1 MREMGNLAGVP
12 IEPPEQTALL
22 DTCMSVAGV
31 IGGGVP
37 GGKSD
42 HFLLT
47 YCVRPVLNKS
57 SFLPLPF
64 SSFPLAGGYDA
75 IWLLVFD
82 PAECPQNELPSTRIQ
97 GVWQNWKGLSVS
109 PLLATESTEKGAR
122 VEDVNAIP
130 GLSQAVLGVPY

>member
-42 HFLLT
+42 RFCLPIASGPSSTNLLFSLFLS
-47 YCVRPVLNKS
+47 P
-57 SFLPLPF
+57 PF
-64 SSFPLAGGYDA
+64 S
-75 IWLLVFD
+75 
-82 PAECPQNELPSTRIQ
+82 
-97 GVWQNWKGLSVS
+97 
-109 PLLATESTEKGAR
+109 
-122 VEDVNAIP
+122 
-130 GLSQAVLGVPY
+130 